1 MHLDQIQQTVGFF
14 VFTVKITTILCDYAS
29 NNSQGQTQRK
39 TKTVLNVWLP
49 QKYTHK
55 RNEHKMKRWTQKEH
69 FLGNLCVE
77 AVSSQS
83 EEYLKLTRDGKRK
96 VEAEYANVNTVHL
109 SLLWM
114 VVLFCSRKTKPQQ

>member
-1 MHLDQIQQTVGFF
+1 M
-14 VFTVKITTILCDYAS
+14 
-29 NNSQGQTQRK
+29 
-39 TKTVLNVWLP
+39 
-49 QKYTHK
+49 
-55 RNEHKMKRWTQKEH
+55 QKEH
-69 FLGNLCVE
+69 FLANLCVE
-77 AVSSQS
+77 AVSSRS